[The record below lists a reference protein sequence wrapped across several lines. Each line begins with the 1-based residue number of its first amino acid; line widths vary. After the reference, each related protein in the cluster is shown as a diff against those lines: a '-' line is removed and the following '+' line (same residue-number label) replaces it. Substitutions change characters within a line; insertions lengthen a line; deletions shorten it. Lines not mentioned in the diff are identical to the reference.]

1 MTVAQARELAGAI
14 EAFAAQVYFAPECHR
29 AYAALGF
36 GASPGRNDGAE
47 MPDGSAY
54 FCSRGSL
61 MGQVAG
67 EVVAAAFA
75 VFNPAVVV
83 PAVTRGWG
91 LTDARTIGRVRTDG
105 AAAQLR
111 RVLGAAPDGVERAVE
126 LLTRA
131 ARGLSLAGKPMFA
144 GALAQ
149 PLSDDP
155 LTAAW
160 QLAERLREYRG
171 DIHVA
176 AWTSAGFDAVQIGLL
191 TELYRGY
198 PPRSYIRVSAW
209 SDTELDAAEH
219 RLAERGL
226 IRHGAITDAGRAA
239 REAIEETTD
248 AGCAPIV
255 ANLGPE
261 LPELVGLLQPWSKAL
276 IAAGAFPDRSGRA
289 APEDTAEMS

>member
-209 SDTELDAAEH
+209 SDTELDAAAH

-248 AGCAPIV
+248 AGCAPIRF
-255 ANLGPE
+255 A
-261 LPELVGLLQPWSKAL
+261 
-276 IAAGAFPDRSGRA
+276 R
-289 APEDTAEMS
+289 